1 MRRRDPAHRR
11 VALPRRQP
19 TAPGPRRQGWAVTS
33 LTGILLSCIA
43 LAGCSPDSTGSAG
56 AAPSAGP
63 SAAAARSAAGIP
75 ECATGESGPDSSA
88 GQSSAGPSSTA
99 VAVGRAV
106 VGRKLPGVVL
116 QCIGGDRPVAVSAEL
131 GGRPQVI
138 NLWAS
143 WCRPCRAEAPMLR
156 QISEETEGRVSFLGI
171 DYGEQTAADGI
182 SFAQAAGWRYPQL
195 EDPDAATRTAWG
207 VPGLP
212 VTLLVAADGTVVKRL
227 DGAWSSAGQLRE
239 AIRTDLETS

>member
-1 MRRRDPAHRR
+1 MRRRNPAHRR
-11 VALPRRQP
+11 VTLPRSLP
-19 TAPGPRRQGWAVTS
+19 TGAGAGRSGWALTG
-33 LTGILLSCIA
+33 LTGILLPCIA
-43 LAGCSPDSTGSAG
+43 LAGCSPNSAGSAG
-56 AAPSAGP
+56 ATASANS

-75 ECATGESGPDSSA
+75 ECATGESDSSA
-88 GQSSAGPSSTA
+88 GQPSAGPSSTA
-99 VAVGRAV
+99 GTVGRAV

-116 QCIGGDRPVAVSAEL
+116 RCIGGDRPVAVSAQL
-131 GGRPQVI
+131 AGRPHVI

-156 QISEETEGRVSFLGI
+156 QVSEETEGRVSFLGI

-182 SFAQAAGWRYPQL
+182 SFARAAGWRYPQL
-195 EDPDAATRTAWG
+195 EDPEAATRTAWG